1 MDVYECLQEKFKL
14 ITREDYRNCDLS
26 NNTKKILCDIGL
38 PYEPL
43 NFIQFNIEEIENIK
57 LDEDYII
64 IGNDFGTNICVNHK
78 DEIVSIDTENEY
90 PIRFIN
96 KDLETFLKFI
106 VIILL
111 HENEIDEA
119 DDDDDEINQVMQKVR
134 TEFNII
140 DIQALSSEENWWSII
155 LEQIELGV
163 M

>member
-43 NFIQFNIEEIENIK
+43 NFIQFNIEEIEDIK
-57 LDEDYII
+57 LDKDYII
-64 IGNDFGTNICVNHK
+64 IGNDLGTNICVNHK

-106 VIILL
+106 VIFLS
-111 HENEIDEA
+111 HENEIEEA
-119 DDDDDEINQVMQKVR
+119 DDDEIDQVMQKVR
-134 TEFNII
+134 KEFDMT
-140 DIQALSSEENWWSII
+140 DIRALSSEENWWSII

>member
-1 MDVYECLQEKFKL
+1 MNVYECLQEKLNL

-43 NFIQFNIEEIENIK
+43 KFIQFNIGEIADIR
-57 LDEDYII
+57 LDEEYII

-78 DEIVSIDTENEY
+78 DEIVSIDIENEY

-96 KDLETFLKFI
+96 KDLETFLKFV
-106 VIILL
+106 VIFLSY
-111 HENEIDEA
+111 EKEIDEA
-119 DDDDDEINQVMQKVR
+119 DDDEINQVMQKVR
-134 TEFNII
+134 MEFDII

>member
-38 PYEPL
+38 PYKPL

-90 PIRFIN
+90 PVRFIN

-106 VIILL
+106 VIFLS
-111 HENEIDEA
+111 HENEIEEA
-119 DDDDDEINQVMQKVR
+119 DDDEIDQVMKKVT
-134 TEFNII
+134 TEFDMT
-140 DIQALSSEENWWSII
+140 DIRALSSEENWWSII

>member
-43 NFIQFNIEEIENIK
+43 NFIQFNIEEIEDIK
-57 LDEDYII
+57 LDKDYII

-106 VIILL
+106 VILL
-111 HENEIDEA
+111 SHENEIEEA
-119 DDDDDEINQVMQKVR
+119 DDDEIDQVMQKVR
-134 TEFNII
+134 KEFDMT
-140 DIQALSSEENWWSII
+140 DIRALSSEENWWSII
-155 LEQIELGV
+155 LEQIEFGV

>member
-1 MDVYECLQEKFKL
+1 M
-14 ITREDYRNCDLS
+14 
-26 NNTKKILCDIGL
+26 

-119 DDDDDEINQVMQKVR
+119 DDDEINQVMQKVR
-134 TEFNII
+134 TEFNIV

>member
-43 NFIQFNIEEIENIK
+43 NFIQFNIEEIEDIK
-57 LDEDYII
+57 LDKDYII

-106 VIILL
+106 VIFLS
-111 HENEIDEA
+111 HENEIEEA
-119 DDDDDEINQVMQKVR
+119 DDDEIDQVMQKVR
-134 TEFNII
+134 TEFDMT
-140 DIQALSSEENWWSII
+140 DIRALSSEENWWSII